1 MKNSTNF
8 DHNAIVSQATG
19 DNHHVVATDAVSSVN
34 KAGNSRPQCH
44 VVSNTHWDREW
55 RFSMQ
60 KVRHRLVYMLDQLFD
75 ILEKDPEFKSFHL
88 DSQTV
93 PIQDYLEIR
102 PERRAL
108 FEQAVRDR
116 RILVGPWFCLPDE
129 NCVGGEAII
138 RNLLLG
144 HRMASEF
151 GHVSKTGYS
160 PFSWGQISQM
170 PQIYQG
176 FGIPFIAFY
185 RGINNEVAPLAEFLW
200 EGPDGTRI
208 TASRLGRRPRY
219 NFYYIVQRAVF
230 WGVEETDYKHEK
242 WENGHG
248 PWRMASPAFADRD
261 YDYLHPRFSYHEDLI
276 KAKARQAIEEQDGD
290 WTTPHRFWS
299 IGHDASFP
307 DIRETAMIQDCQK
320 SLAGEADVFHSS
332 LEDFQR
338 QVLENVGDN
347 LPVIRGEMRHPST
360 DKNYSPLLGWV
371 TSARMYIKQANFRSE
386 RELIRYAE
394 PLALFAHLS
403 GAPYPAG
410 FLNTA
415 YNWLLQNHGHDS
427 IGGCSRDIIHKDMI
441 YRYRQSDEIA
451 RCVTEEALLDIC
463 RAINF
468 NGWKTSDIAL
478 VVYNPSAAGRTHISR
493 CIIDIPE
500 SWTEKNFVI
509 LDENGH
515 ALAAQTR
522 VVKHEHYGLLN
533 AQGDVPTTLLST
545 RFHADVEFPD
555 LPGFGYR
562 TFRVV
567 PRQSSPPASSLRTGI
582 RTMQNEHVRV
592 DINDN
597 GTLKVFHKTT
607 GKTYDG
613 LGYFR
618 NTSETGNPWEHT
630 TVDGDQPLT
639 SLDQTAQITLLEEGP
654 VFTAFQIVINW
665 KIPVDLS
672 SDRKTRSTELVE
684 MKIINTVSLRKNEP
698 WVTVETSLD
707 NQSRNHYL
715 QVCFPTG
722 ISRNTI
728 HVQTPFDVV
737 ERSCKTPDATRY
749 AEVPQTE
756 QPMDSFVDKSDGKTG
771 LAILNEGLKAYEA
784 DDDAD
789 GTVRLTLLRCFTL
802 LICQTW
808 KWSDYSPYDP
818 ESQCPGPHTFK
829 YAIMPHAGDW
839 QTGNVWRES
848 DNFNMDVF
856 TAMMSPSGSG
866 TKPLSH
872 SFLDVS
878 PSNLQV
884 SAVKQSES
892 GNGWVV
898 RVFNPGDETVTA
910 RICLNNGKTP
920 PINSISP
927 IDRIRASYEF
937 ELDQT
942 KRWRSA
948 RCISLEELVKEELPL
963 DDNGATSVQVKPRQ
977 IVTVEFIS

>member
-1 MKNSTNF
+1 MNTSLKSAASDTKRDRLA
-8 DHNAIVSQATG
+8 DHLDQP
-19 DNHHVVATDAVSSVN
+19 H
-34 KAGNSRPQCH
+34 AGTIDKTRPQCH

-75 ILEKDPEFKSFHL
+75 ILEKDPKFKSFHL

-108 FEQAVRDR
+108 FERMVRER

-129 NCVGGEAII
+129 NCVGGEALI
-138 RNLLLG
+138 RNLQLG

-170 PQIYQG
+170 PQLYQG

-185 RGINNEVAPLAEFLW
+185 RGINNEVAPLAEFTW

-208 TASRLGRRPRY
+208 VGSRLGRRPRY

-248 PWRMASPAFADRD
+248 PWRMASMAYADRD
-261 YDYLHPRFSYHEDLI
+261 YDYLHPRFSYREHLVP
-276 KAKARQAIEEQDGD
+276 AKARQALEEQNND

-307 DIRETAMIQDCQK
+307 DIRETAMIQDCSK
-320 SLAGEADVFHSS
+320 SLEDDADVFHSS

-338 QVLENVGDN
+338 NVLESVGDD
-347 LPVIRGEMRHPST
+347 LPVLRGEMRHPST

-371 TSARMYIKQANFRSE
+371 TSARMYIKQANFRCE

-394 PLALFAHLS
+394 PLALFAHTL
-403 GAPYPAG
+403 GAAYPSG
-410 FLNTA
+410 FLRTA

-427 IGGCSRDIIHKDMI
+427 IGGCSRDIIHKDMM
-441 YRYRQSDEIA
+441 YRYRQADEIS
-451 RCVTEEALLDIC
+451 RCVTEEAMLDIC
-463 RAINF
+463 RAIDF
-468 NGWKTSDIAL
+468 SGWKASDIAL
-478 VVYNPSAAGRTHISR
+478 VAYNPSSIQKTRISR
-493 CIIDIPE
+493 CLVDIPE
-500 SWTEKNFVI
+500 SWTDKDFEIV
-509 LDENGH
+509 DEDGQT
-515 ALAAQTR
+515 LATQSR
-522 VVKHEHYGLLN
+522 LVKADHYGLLN
-533 AQGDVPTTLLST
+533 AQGDVPTTLLSARYT
-545 RFHADVEFPD
+545 TDVELPN

-562 TFRVV
+562 TFRVI
-567 PRQSSPPASSLRTGI
+567 PRRNSTLGSSLRTGA
-582 RTMQNEHVRV
+582 RTMQNEHIRV

-597 GTLKVFHKTT
+597 GTLNVYHKTT
-607 GKTYDG
+607 KKQYNG

-618 NTSETGNPWEHT
+618 DTSESGNPWEHT
-630 TVDGDQPLT
+630 TVAGDIPLNT
-639 SLDQTAQITLLEEGP
+639 LGERASISLVEEGP
-654 VFTAFQIVINW
+654 IVTTFQIVIDW
-665 KIPVDLS
+665 SLPADLTP
-672 SDRKTRSTELVE
+672 DRSARTTDHLPMQIVNK
-684 MKIINTVSLRKNEP
+684 VSLRKGEP
-698 WVTVETSLD
+698 WVAVETNLV
-707 NQSRNHYL
+707 NLVKNHYL

-722 ISRNTI
+722 ISRNII

-737 ERSCKTPDATRY
+737 ERSCTVQDPSRF
-749 AEVPQTE
+749 AEAPQTE
-756 QPMDSFVDKSDGKTG
+756 QPMDSFVDKSDGNAG
-771 LAILNEGLKAYEA
+771 LALLNEGLKAYEA
-784 DDDAD
+784 DDDEA

-818 ESQCPGPHTFK
+818 ESQCPGEHTYK
-829 YAIMPHAGDW
+829 YAIMPHEGDW

-848 DNFNMDVF
+848 ENFNTEVF
-856 TAMMSPSGSG
+856 TAMMSPAGNG
-866 TKPLSH
+866 NQPLSR
-872 SFLDVS
+872 SFLDVQ
-878 PSNLQV
+878 PSVLQV
-884 SAVKQSES
+884 SAVKKSES

-898 RVFNPGDETVTA
+898 RVFNPSNKTITA
-910 RICLNNGKTP
+910 RMCLNNGLAPSANP
-920 PINSISP
+920 PSP
-927 IDRIRASYEF
+927 IDRICSSYELKS
-937 ELDQT
+937 ESGT
-942 KRWRSA
+942 PWKSA
-948 RCISLEELVKEELPL
+948 RIVTLEELAKADLAL
-963 DDNGATSVQVKPRQ
+963 DDTGSVAFRVTPRQ
-977 IVTVEFIS
+977 IVTVEFVA